1 MAGQSCITSKSLTKF
16 TSLSARSMMKNRKLR
31 RGSHAIEFALIF
43 PIFVVFVMGSI
54 DYFWYMLQRYQVTD
68 AVATGCRTG
77 ALAINTP
84 YIDPSLIAAETIIE
98 NINKTGSC
106 NPSSCTVTISEEMGP
121 VEDVWLLNC
130 TAQVAYQPLTSLVPM
145 PSSFA
150 ANSTQPVKIE
160 EITEE

>member
-1 MAGQSCITSKSLTKF
+1 
-16 TSLSARSMMKNRKLR
+16 MKNRKFR

-54 DYFWYMLQRYQVTD
+54 DYFWYLLQRYQVTD

-77 ALAINTP
+77 ALTINVP
-84 YIDPSLIAAETIIE
+84 YIDPSTIAAETIIE
-98 NINKTGSC
+98 NINKTGNC
-106 NPSSCTVTISEEMGP
+106 NPSTCAVTISEEAGP

-130 TAQVAYQPLTSLVPM
+130 RAQIVYQPLTSLVPM
-145 PSSFA
+145 PASLA
-150 ANSTQPVKIE
+150 AVSTQPVKIE

>member
-1 MAGQSCITSKSLTKF
+1 
-16 TSLSARSMMKNRKLR
+16 MKNRKLR

-77 ALAINTP
+77 ALVIDAP
-84 YIDPSLIAAETIIE
+84 YADPFSIAADSIME
-98 NINKTGSC
+98 NINKVGNCS
-106 NPSSCTVTISEEMGP
+106 PSSCWITISEEAGP
-121 VEDVWLLNC
+121 VENVWLLNC
-130 TAQVAYQPLTSLVPM
+130 RAQVVYQPLTSLVPM
-145 PSSFA
+145 PASLIA
-150 ANSTQPVKIE
+150 VSTQPVKIE